1 MNQAFKK
8 HMNKMWTVK
17 EINGVKV
24 VDRIMGF
31 GSLPDI
37 KLQLEDGSFVSAKSL
52 FEESAL

>member
-8 HMNKMWTVK
+8 HMENMWTVK

-24 VDRIMGF
+24 VDRIVGF

-37 KLQLEDGSFVSAKSL
+37 KLRLADGSFVSAKSL
-52 FEESAL
+52 FEESTL

>member
-8 HMNKMWTVK
+8 HMENMWTVK

-24 VDRIMGF
+24 VDRILGF

-37 KLQLEDGSFVSAKSL
+37 KLQLEDGSFVSAKKL
-52 FEESAL
+52 FEESDL

>member
-1 MNQAFKK
+1 MNQALKK
-8 HMNKMWTVK
+8 HMENMWTVK

-37 KLQLEDGSFVSAKSL
+37 KLQLADGSFVSAKSL
-52 FEESAL
+52 FEEGQ

>member
-37 KLQLEDGSFVSAKSL
+37 KIQLEDGSFVSAKSL
-52 FEESAL
+52 FEESQ

>member
-8 HMNKMWTVK
+8 HMENMWTIK

-24 VDRIMGF
+24 VDRIVGF

-37 KLQLEDGSFVSAKSL
+37 KLQLADGSFVSAKKL
-52 FEESAL
+52 FEEGQ

>member
-1 MNQAFKK
+1 MNQALKK
-8 HMNKMWTVK
+8 HMNKMWNVQ

>member
-1 MNQAFKK
+1 MNQALKK
-8 HMNKMWTVK
+8 HMNKMWNVQ

-37 KLQLEDGSFVSAKSL
+37 KLQLEDGSFVSAKIL

>member
-1 MNQAFKK
+1 MEN
-8 HMNKMWTVK
+8 MWTVK

-52 FEESAL
+52 FEESQ

>member
-8 HMNKMWTVK
+8 HMENMWTVK

-24 VDRIMGF
+24 VDRIVGF

-37 KLQLEDGSFVSAKSL
+37 KLQLADGSFVSAKSL
-52 FEESAL
+52 FEASQ

>member
-1 MNQAFKK
+1 MNQALKK
-8 HMNKMWTVK
+8 HMNNMWTVK

-52 FEESAL
+52 FEESQ